1 MKCRKNIRK
10 LIVEY
15 NAASVAERPNTALI
29 KLRNA
34 IKALKSTP
42 SRITPAQASR
52 YDDYVYIHKQS
63 MAGHPSTDPG
73 PHPGHKSPM
82 FFPWHREF
90 LRQFELDLQAVS
102 GDSNLTLPYWNW
114 TKDQSMADPGFPFID
129 AFLGP
134 DGDDTNSDK
143 VMSGEFA
150 KINGWNLNVTVPGV
164 PDADGAL
171 RRRFGEELSGTGW
184 SGLPSATA
192 VRNCLGIT
200 TYDSSPWNRLSS
212 ESTSFRNTTEGWVGP
227 SGIHNV
233 VHVWIGGSMGP
244 STSPNDPVFFLH
256 HNNIDRMWAVWM
268 QKHPA
273 INHYLP
279 LDSEPTP
286 PGVHHFVKLND
297 NMTDLEGYFG
307 GTIKPSGLL
316 DHKSIVWYD
325 SDLPEL
331 TNETGSSLSFGGVPE
346 GLTTYKAVRFRIKS
360 GRRVNFRI
368 TGAPTGNFG
377 LADGIS
383 EFHADPDDFQE
394 FVNGYVFVQFHS
406 VGTSGQTSAVDI
418 EAYIVDEEGYY
429 ASAENGEYLLGTYH
443 VNLNAD
449 VIPRQNNAVA
459 LVLDRSGS
467 MSEPAGGS
475 STRSALL
482 KDAIRVFHALL
493 QSADEL
499 CIVSFDDI
507 TQTLQGIALQ
517 SAVNIES
524 IISAG
529 GLEPRGLTC
538 IGQGILD
545 GRTLLNTSTHTNRSM
560 LILTDGNENV
570 HPYVNELPPG
580 TISSR
585 TYAIGFGLQGQ
596 VSDEVLNQ
604 ITQNTSGD
612 LIITGNM
619 TTSDQKFHLTKY
631 FVQVLAGIT
640 NSNIILDP
648 QGELFWGSIHSIPFR
663 ISDSDVSIDLIALC
677 DAALILDFQLETP
690 SGKIIDPSTALVE
703 PNVKYIDESR
713 VLCYRLM
720 LPAIPSEGPNSHE
733 GEWKAHLKILDKKK
747 IVDLVR
753 KENLKWSEFDRIKQS
768 LPYAFIAQ
776 TYSNLQFQ
784 AAVIQKSFEP
794 GTRIKLASTLHEY
807 DVPFAGTS
815 TVWVEIEQPNK
826 IITSLTLNKTLN
838 GQFSADYDTSLP
850 GIYTFR
856 FRAEGY
862 TSKHNSFTREKTL
875 STSIFN
881 TNGTNYKDDPIV
893 GWLEGNERRWCEFL
907 ACLLSSKVI
916 TERAVKMFSD
926 IGINIKLLRE
936 CVQKHCIP
944 QSETIAKKMPSV
956 PEEVVKIHEL
966 PGMKDAL
973 EIIAKQ
979 RVSVPNVGF
988 EEIGATIPVRKAE
1001 KKMMHE
1007 DDEVFPEYPYIRPE
1021 FIKKSS
1027 KKKVKS
1033 KIKRK

>member
-10 LIVEY
+10 LIAEY
-15 NAASVAERPNTALI
+15 NAASVAEKPNTTLI
-29 KLRNA
+29 RLRNA

-42 SRITPAQASR
+42 SRISPAQASR
-52 YDDYVYIHKQS
+52 YDDYAYIHKQS
-63 MAGHPSTDPG
+63 MAGHPNTDPG
-73 PHPGHKSPM
+73 PHPAHKGPM

-114 TKDQSMADPGFPFID
+114 TKDQSIADPGFPFID

-134 DGDDTNSDK
+134 DGSDGDNDK

-150 KINGWNLNVTVPGV
+150 QINGWNLNIIVPGAA
-164 PDADGAL
+164 DADGAL
-171 RRRFGEELSGTGW
+171 RRQFGESFG
-184 SGLPSATA
+184 SSLPSALS
-192 VRNCLGIT
+192 VRDCLGIT
-200 TYDSSPWNRLSS
+200 TYDSSPWNWSS
-212 ESTSFRNTTEGWVGP
+212 SSSTSFRNTTEGWVGP
-227 SGIHNV
+227 GRIHNA

-256 HNNIDRMWAVWM
+256 HNNIDRMWAIWM
-268 QKHPA
+268 QKHPG

-286 PGVHHFVKLND
+286 PGVHHFVRLNES
-297 NMTDLEGYFG
+297 MTELEGYFG

-316 DHKSIVWYD
+316 NHKSIVWYD

-331 TNETGSSLSFGGVPE
+331 TNETGSDLFFGGVPE
-346 GLTTYKAVRFRIKS
+346 DLTTFKAIRFRIKTGRQVRFRIT
-360 GRRVNFRI
+360 N
-368 TGAPTGNFG
+368 APTGNFG

-383 EFHADPDDFQE
+383 DFQAYPDDAQE
-394 FVNGYVFVQFHS
+394 FVNGYVFVQFHA
-406 VGTSGQTSAVDI
+406 VGGSGQTSAVDI

-429 ASAENGEYLLGTYH
+429 APVENGEYSLGTYH
-443 VNLNAD
+443 VTLHAN

-467 MSEPAGGS
+467 MSAPAGGS
-475 STRSALL
+475 STRSSLL

-493 QSADEL
+493 PATDEI
-499 CIVSFDDI
+499 CIVSFDDV
-507 TQTLQGIALQ
+507 TQILQGISQ
-517 SAVNIES
+517 QNAVNIES

-529 GLEPRGLTC
+529 GLEPRGLTA
-538 IGQGILD
+538 IGKGILD
-545 GRTLLNTSTHTNRSM
+545 AKAPLDASTHTNRSM

-570 HPYVNELPPG
+570 HPLVNELPAG

-648 QGELFWGSIHSIPFR
+648 QGELFWGTKHSIPFKV
-663 ISDSDVSIDLIALC
+663 SDSDVSVDLIALC
-677 DAALILDFQLETP
+677 DIALFLDFWLETP
-690 SGKIIDPSTALVE
+690 SGKIIDPTSASTE
-703 PNVKYIDESR
+703 PNVKFISENR

-720 LPAIPSEGPNSHE
+720 LPAIPSEGSLSHA
-733 GEWKAHLKILDKKK
+733 GEWKAHFRIIDKKR
-747 IVDLVR
+747 IEELIR
-753 KENLKWSEFDRIKQS
+753 KENFSWAEFERIKVS

-784 AAVIQKSFEP
+784 ASVIQKSFEP
-794 GTRIKLASTLHEY
+794 GSRIRLAATLHEY
-807 DVPFAGTS
+807 DVPFVGTS
-815 TVWVEIEQPNK
+815 SIWVEIEQPNK
-826 IITSLTLNKTLN
+826 TYTSITLDKTIN
-838 GQFSADYDTSLP
+838 GQFSGDYDAFLP

-862 TSKHNSFTREKTL
+862 TSKHYPFTREKTL

-881 TNGTNYKDDPIV
+881 THGKDYSDDPII
-893 GWLEGNERRWCEFL
+893 GWLEENERRWCEFL
-907 ACLLSSKVI
+907 MCMLSSKVLNEQTLKVLRDMGI
-916 TERAVKMFSD
+916 D
-926 IGINIKLLRE
+926 IDHIRE
-936 CVQKHCIP
+936 CVQRHCKPLSEKVTIKIP
-944 QSETIAKKMPSV
+944 PAAEQIKFHDL
-956 PEEVVKIHEL
+956 PEL
-966 PGMKDAL
+966 KDAL
-973 EIIAKQ
+973 ERIAKQ
-979 RVSVPNVGF
+979 RISAPNIGF
-988 EEIGATIPVRKAE
+988 EEPPATVPIKKYD
-1001 KKMMHE
+1001 KKMVHE
-1007 DDEVFPEYPYIRPE
+1007 GEEIIPEHPYISPE
-1021 FIKKSS
+1021 LLKKLP
-1027 KKKVKS
+1027 KKKL
-1033 KIKRK
+1033 KRRKGGK